1 MGAAVLDDPR
11 ARHDWQVV
19 ECGGR
24 AREGGCRRMG
34 RALGGRM
41 RGRTDVVEK
50 RTKEALRACAPVWG
64 GSRRGAVMRWDCMTR
79 TEMSPLVAHDVTH
92 ALPTTHTELVDASY
106 TLGRHSSC
114 NRVFHDPVISN
125 THCCIFRVGEGG
137 SGSGSSVLCLA
148 RPLCH
153 CTKHQPDQRALCS
166 GRTSQRAL
174 GPRTTRS
181 RSSRTGG
188 WLLAVLQNCRTRVQP
203 MSVLK
208 LTLLNLHPPPP
219 CKSFHQFKWHFHQRP
234 AFG

>member
-1 MGAAVLDDPR
+1 M
-11 ARHDWQVV
+11 
-19 ECGGR
+19 
-24 AREGGCRRMG
+24 
-34 RALGGRM
+34 
-41 RGRTDVVEK
+41 
-50 RTKEALRACAPVWG
+50 
-64 GSRRGAVMRWDCMTR
+64 
-79 TEMSPLVAHDVTH
+79 MSPH

-137 SGSGSSVLCLA
+137 SGSGSPGAADGPLSSVLCLA
-148 RPLCH
+148 RLLCH
-153 CTKHQPDQRALCS
+153 CTKHQPDQRTLCS

-203 MSVLK
+203 VSVLK
-208 LTLLNLHPPPP
+208 LTLLNLQPPLQILSPVQMAP
-219 CKSFHQFKWHFHQRP
+219 SSTASF
-234 AFG
+234 